1 MVTKLGKVKG
11 MAMLNALVDTQAA
24 MKPNSFGETVGD
36 VKVEAL
42 FNTIATHCT
51 IRRLRDWGSR
61 WQNGNKR

>member
-42 FNTIATHCT
+42 FNTLHHKEA
-51 IRRLRDWGSR
+51 
-61 WQNGNKR
+61 